1 MNSHKPETTLQ
12 WMSWKKKQFVN
23 AWRGN
28 RFALR
33 LSRNVGQKLAAVL
46 QYYHA
51 VYVLYP
57 PVCTASA
64 SENSLSCS
72 RFWLDC
78 ASRWRST
85 ARSNW
90 TNLNLK
96 FSPRNPGQEKLVKM
110 ILRPLGCDSF
120 FYFLFA
126 GFPWAT
132 DDIWFPDGCSMKCYS
147 MIKLN

>member
-1 MNSHKPETTLQ
+1 MNSHEPETTSQ

-46 QYYHA
+46 QYYYA

-64 SENSLSCS
+64 SERSLLKVLTRLCIQMEVNCKM
-72 RFWLDC
+72 WI
-78 ASRWRST
+78 
-85 ARSNW
+85 
-90 TNLNLK
+90 NLNLK
-96 FSPRNPGQEKLVKM
+96 FSPQNPGQEKLVKM

-120 FYFLFA
+120 FFYFLFA

-132 DDIWFPDGCSMKCYS
+132 NDIWFPDGCSVKRYR